1 MDKES
6 WCTVERISSQD
17 WTRAER
23 KHCKNT
29 FDSKVFRSDGENK
42 AAERLTS
49 FKADDTSHKER
60 RHFVNKCTNGFLII
74 LIHQLCI

>member
-23 KHCKNT
+23 KHCKNA
-29 FDSKVFRSDGENK
+29 FDSNVLKSDSATENRT
-42 AAERLTS
+42 ERLTS

-60 RHFVNKCTNGFLII
+60 RHFINKCKDFSYNIYMLYK
-74 LIHQLCI
+74 